1 METAGTWRDVTRR
14 AGLRVTWG
22 RDKVSCLKMDVW
34 ERGEEEDTV
43 LIGGTFFFA
52 FFFHWVF
59 LAVRRLPLVA
69 VSRGYSP
76 VVM

>member
-1 METAGTWRDVTRR
+1 MPEDGCLGEGGRGGHCAD
-14 AGLRVTWG
+14 WG
-22 RDKVSCLKMDVW
+22 HF
-34 ERGEEEDTV
+34 
-43 LIGGTFFFA
+43 FFFA

>member
-1 METAGTWRDVTRR
+1 M
-14 AGLRVTWG
+14 
-22 RDKVSCLKMDVW
+22 SCLKMDVW

-43 LIGGTFFFA
+43 LIGGTFFFFA